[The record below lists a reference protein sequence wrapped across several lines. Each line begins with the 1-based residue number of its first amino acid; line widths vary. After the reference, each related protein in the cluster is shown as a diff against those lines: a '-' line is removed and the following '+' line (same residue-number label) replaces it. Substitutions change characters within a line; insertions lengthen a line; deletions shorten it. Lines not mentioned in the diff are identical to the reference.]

1 MGVHMRGVLL
11 SLVAALDVLGAPFT
25 FLAARWLWLLRR
37 IGVQRLPVSRRVLF
51 GAGVFPIRDH
61 YYEPLFHPRHLRLP
75 LDQPRALPGLDL
87 DVPGQLI
94 LLETLRYGDELLEFP
109 LVPHAAGEFGYLN
122 RSFGPG
128 DAEILYAMLRH
139 FRPRR
144 MIEIGS
150 GNSTLL
156 AAAALRRNRAESP
169 GEACEHV
176 CVEPYEMPWL
186 ERAGVKVLRQRVED
200 VGLDMFRAL
209 DRNDVL
215 FIDSSH
221 VIRPQGD
228 VLTEFLTI
236 LPSLRPG
243 VIVHVHDIYTPRDYP
258 DRRLRDEVRFWNE
271 QSLLEAFLSGN
282 HEFHVLLALNHLW
295 HDHRDALDAACP
307 VLAKLP
313 GHEPASF
320 WMMRG

>member
-1 MGVHMRGVLL
+1 MRGLLL
-11 SLVAALDVLGAPFT
+11 SLVAVLDALGAPLT
-25 FLAARWLWLLRR
+25 FLAAHWLRLLRR
-37 IGVQRLPVSRRVLF
+37 IGVQRLPVSKRVLF
-51 GAGVFPIRDH
+51 GAGVFPVRDH

-75 LDQPRALPGLDL
+75 LDWPRVLPGLDL
-87 DVPGQLI
+87 EVPRQLA
-94 LLETLRYGDELLEFP
+94 LLETFRYGDELLAFP
-109 LVPHAAGEFGYLN
+109 LEPRAAGEFGFLN

-128 DAEILYAMLRH
+128 DAEILYAVLRH

-150 GNSTLL
+150 GNSTLM
-156 AAAALRRNRAESP
+156 AAAALRRNGVESP
-169 GEACEHV
+169 EHACEHV

-186 ERAGVKVLRQRVED
+186 ERAGVKVLRRRVED

-209 DRNDVL
+209 EADDVL

-221 VIRPQGD
+221 VIRPQSD
-228 VLTEFLTI
+228 VLTEFLAI

-258 DRRLRDEVRFWNE
+258 DRRLRAEVRFWNE
-271 QSLLEAFLSGN
+271 QYLLEAFLSGN
-282 HEFHVLLALNHLW
+282 RDFRLLLTLNHLW
-295 HDHRDALDAACP
+295 HDHRDRLAAACP

-313 GHEPASF
+313 EHEPAAF